1 MNKILRFFLVALMT
15 IVFGNVYADEAT
27 IKYTGGTTTNM
38 TGENDAALVGLDASA
53 WSVVGDKGKQ
63 TNFPGLIYNANG
75 NQIRLYW
82 NAEGSNTITVSSLA
96 GATINSIKI
105 TFATGNEGYKN
116 ISVTVGGNAV
126 SGTDGAYDINSTSFV
141 LGNANSSNVQ
151 VRFTELVINYT
162 PAGGGGSEGGGS
174 GEGGN
179 KETWTA
185 CEGATTTLKAAFA
198 SVVNTEGVAT
208 NETNGRSVVKVDN
221 TALIFKA
228 VGGAVPK
235 DITPKLSVVVNE
247 ELHLFGIESISG
259 WNDIKWTNGNN
270 FGDDPENPMY
280 FVNGTG
286 NPFAKMC
293 AEEIYDKGKQ
303 KDPREFRA
311 HYFYYEKDGSKGL
324 PYTGLYYKFT
334 PKASGK
340 LKVGIWANK
349 GDRKT
354 YVVKESTK
362 QAIDYHMEGYQN
374 NQKYTAED
382 APSEA
387 LVGKMKKLTHE
398 QLVEIHNAYVQD
410 KKNEY
415 KNKKK
420 EDGETPYYTEEEL
433 AVLYAEV
440 DATQEYVIGHGGN
453 AFRGYIT
460 IDVEKGEG
468 YYFFLHSAQMGF
480 CSYELTYEGDVDAT
494 VQEKD
499 ELAGLGDAK
508 AIENID
514 ISTGIEAITTKTDA
528 INSNA
533 QMYNLSGQKVDK
545 SYKGIVIQNGRKFM
559 NK

>member
-1 MNKILRFFLVALMT
+1 MLMNKFLRLTFIALMAFIGSSSLLADEYTVTFKETGTDSDSSTKETSIEGLVASGGEIFSEVVASNAYQGRSGRGVKLGSSSNPGSM
-15 IVFGNVYADEAT
+15 VFTLSPKLKIQT
-27 IKYTGGTTTNM
+27 IKFKARKYGTGTET
-38 TGENDAALVGLDASA
+38 S
-53 WSVVGDKGKQ
+53 
-63 TNFPGLIYNANG
+63 
-75 NQIRLYW
+75 
-82 NAEGSNTITVSSLA
+82 ITVN
-96 GATINSIKI
+96 GK
-105 TFATGNEGYKN
+105 
-116 ISVTVGGNAV
+116 
-126 SGTDGAYDINSTSFV
+126 D
-141 LGNANSSNVQ
+141 
-151 VRFTELVINYT
+151 FTELTETVTEYTVELNGAETEKISIST
-162 PAGGGGSEGGGS
+162 PAKRAYITSLTIITPSEGGGS
-174 GEGGN
+174 GEGGGSDEGGN

-185 CEGATTTLKAAFA
+185 CEGATTTLKAAFS
-198 SVVNTEGVAT
+198 SVVNADGVAT

-286 NPFAKMC
+286 NPFTKIC
-293 AEEIYDKGKQ
+293 SEEIYTDGKATGQ
-303 KDPREFRA
+303 YRTY
-311 HYFYYEKDGSKGL
+311 YFYYEKDGSRGL
-324 PYTGLYYKFT
+324 PYTGVYYKFT

-349 GDRKT
+349 TDRKQF
-354 YVVKESTK
+354 VVKESTM
-362 QAIDYHMEGYQN
+362 QAMDYKMEGYLN
-374 NQKYTAED
+374 TQKYTADD
-382 APSEA
+382 APTPE

-398 QLVEIHNAYVQD
+398 QLVELHNQHVNDEKA
-410 KKNEY
+410 
-415 KNKKK
+415 K
-420 EDGETPYYTEEEL
+420 EGGKTEEDL
-433 AVLYAEV
+433 
-440 DATQEYVIGHGGN
+440 EYVIGDGS
-453 AFRGYIT
+453 AFRGYLT

-468 YYFFLHSAQMGF
+468 YYFFTQTAQMGF

-494 VQEKD
+494 IQEKD

-545 SYKGIVIQNGRKFM
+545 SYKGIVIQNGRKFV